1 MQTTPRLLSCPDRSF
16 FLFGPRGTGKSTWL
30 RMQMPE
36 ACLVDLLSPEICQ
49 RFAARPDRLCELV
62 AGNAD
67 RRTFVLDEIQ
77 RVPSLLSVVH
87 QLATLPDSSKSSV
100 FHMPRY

>member
-1 MQTTPRLLSCPDRSF
+1 MQTTKRPLSCPKKSF

-36 ACLVDLLSPEICQ
+36 AYSVDLLSPEICQ
-49 RFAARPDRLCELV
+49 RFTASPDRLREVV

-77 RVPSLLSVVH
+77 RVGP
-87 QLATLPDSSKSSV
+87 
-100 FHMPRY
+100 